1 MEVYLITEKSDFAED
16 LQFIFEDYDDAKA
29 YVHDE
34 IGKFKNIITDY
45 PDIISIDSK
54 YEELSTRFEEPT
66 LDSTYIG
73 TLFIDSTCWDLQTPI
88 ATIKV
93 SKYPVMTFD
102 GCELR
107 RTAPTYRSRPTY
119 ISYNS
124 RRKTDE

>member
-1 MEVYLITEKSDFAED
+1 MEVYLVTEKSDFAED

-34 IGKFKNIITDY
+34 IDKFRKFVTDY

-54 YEELSTRFEEPT
+54 YEKLSTRFEEPV

-73 TLFIDSTCWDLQTPI
+73 TLFVDSTCWDLQTPI

-93 SKYPVMTFD
+93 SKYPVMIFD
-102 GCELR
+102 DCGLR
-107 RTAPTYRSRPTY
+107 RTTPVHRSRPSY

-124 RRKTDE
+124 RRKSDE